1 MMYILRK
8 WITAFL
14 LPPGIF
20 VLLLAAAAVYTLWC
34 RQYPGALVS
43 VISGTLIWLLST
55 GIAADILMGRLEA
68 GFTII
73 PSHPQA
79 DVIVLLGSGI
89 HAQAPDFSGIGAPTA
104 AGVERLTAAARLYRR
119 YGWPILVAGGRIA
132 SESVSSAV
140 LCKRFLVD
148 LGVPPQAVLM
158 EEKSLDTYQNAIY
171 SKQICGREGLRR
183 ALLVT
188 SGYHLQRAVY
198 CFEKAGLPVTPFP
211 CGLRTWPAMP
221 HTAADWLP
229 DAAALAATSAAL
241 HEWIGLLY
249 YRLLYR

>member
-8 WITAFL
+8 SITAFL

-20 VLLLAAAAVYTLWC
+20 ALLLAAAAVYALWC
-34 RQYPGALVS
+34 RQYPAALVS
-43 VISGTLIWLLST
+43 AISGTLIWLLSA
-55 GIAADILMGRLEA
+55 GITADILMGRLEA
-68 GFTII
+68 GIPI
-73 PSHPQA
+73 PSHPRA

-119 YGWPILVAGGRIA
+119 HGWPILVTGGRIA

-148 LGVPPQAVLM
+148 LGVPPEAVLM
-158 EEKSLDTYQNAIY
+158 EEKSLNTYQNAIY
-171 SKQICGREGLRR
+171 SKQVCDREGLRR

-188 SGYHLQRAVY
+188 SGYHLPRAVY
-198 CFEKAGLPVTPFP
+198 CFEKAGLPVIPFP
-211 CGLRTWPAMP
+211 CGLRTWPAMR
-221 HTAADWLP
+221 HAAAAWLP
-229 DAAALAATSAAL
+229 DATSLAATSAAL